1 MVHKVYES
9 SGACADFWDQS
20 LGAAS
25 TGQGQGQGPGGAS
38 TGQGQGQTNDD
49 TAGLLGLS
57 VMGAQPELKVPL
69 KVTAA
74 ARVSPVSG
82 TSSSASR
89 SSASV
94 PELGGDSPVPVSS
107 SSASVL
113 ELGGDVPVPGS
124 SSSAS
129 VPELPELKVPLKDT
143 AAALP
148 AEDPE
153 VERRWRASGTTATSW
168 E

>member
-1 MVHKVYES
+1 
-9 SGACADFWDQS
+9 
-20 LGAAS
+20 
-25 TGQGQGQGPGGAS
+25 
-38 TGQGQGQTNDD
+38 
-49 TAGLLGLS
+49 
-57 VMGAQPELKVPL
+57 MGAQPELKVPL
-69 KVTAA
+69 KDTAA
-74 ARVSPVSG
+74 ARDPPVSG

-113 ELGGDVPVPGS
+113 ELGGDSPVPGS

-129 VPELPELKVPLKDT
+129 VPELPELKVPLKVPLKDT

-148 AEDPE
+148 AKDPAGHLAVALSTVLPLDLKDTAAALPAKDFE
-153 VERRWRASGTTATSW
+153 GLLAVVEGWM
-168 E
+168 